1 LEFCTL
7 NFKPGTLNTK
17 SVFLPITYYLLLN
30 DQIRMTRKLWQGRF
44 REATNQL
51 VESYTASIR
60 FDQRLYRYD
69 IEGSM
74 AHCRMLTRQGLLSEE
89 ESDTLVQC
97 LSEILRE
104 IEHGDFIFDDA
115 QEDVHMA
122 IEQRLIEKVG
132 EVGGKLHTGR
142 SRNDQVALDVR
153 LFLRDEIKGTVADL
167 TDLQRSLVTQAEV
180 NLGVIMPGFTHMQ
193 HAQPVLFSHH
203 LMAYYE
209 MLRRDRQRLEACMM
223 RVNVSPLG
231 SAALAGTSLPIDSA
245 VTAELLD
252 FPAVSRNSIDAVSDR
267 DFIIEFI
274 AAAALI
280 MMHLSR
286 MCEELILWSST
297 EFGYLEL
304 SETFCTGSSIMPQ
317 KKNPDVPE
325 LVRGKSGR
333 VYGHLLS
340 LLTMMKGLPLAYN
353 RDLQEDKEALFDTID
368 TLRQSLRILAR
379 LWEQVS
385 VNKERL
391 EEMATAGYTMAT
403 DLAEYLVVRGVPFR
417 LAHQTVGK
425 IVRYCLEHGKDLG
438 EMALDEFRGF
448 SKAISEDVFGVLDL
462 KKSVDSRR
470 SAGGTSSQRV
480 REAIALAEKEL
491 NR

>member
-1 LEFCTL
+1 MA
-7 NFKPGTLNTK
+7 
-17 SVFLPITYYLLLN
+17 
-30 DQIRMTRKLWQGRF
+30 DKLWKGRF
-44 REATNQL
+44 RERTDKL
-51 VESYTASIR
+51 VERYTASIR

-69 IEGSM
+69 IEGSI
-74 AHCRMLTRQGLLSEE
+74 AHCRMLARQGMLTEE
-89 ESDTLVQC
+89 EADTLIQG

-104 IEHGDFIFDDA
+104 IEHSTFDFDDA

-142 SRNDQVALDVR
+142 SRNDQVVLDVR
-153 LFLRDEIKGTVADL
+153 LFLRDEIKGTDKDL
-167 TDLQRSLVTQAEV
+167 RDLQQSLLTQAKE
-180 NLGVIMPGFTHMQ
+180 NLGVVMPGFTHLQ

-209 MLRRDRQRLEACMM
+209 MLKRDRQRLETCME
-223 RVNVSPLG
+223 RVTVSPLG
-231 SAALAGTSLPIDSA
+231 SAALAGTSLPIDSSA
-245 VTAELLD
+245 TAELLGL
-252 FPAVSRNSIDAVSDR
+252 PAVSRNSIDAVSDR

-297 EFGYLEL
+297 EFGYVEL

-333 VYGHLLS
+333 VYGNLIS

-353 RDLQEDKEALFDTID
+353 RDLQEDKEPLFDTVD
-368 TLRQSLRILAR
+368 TVRQSLAILAR
-379 LWEQVS
+379 LWEHIS
-385 VNKERL
+385 VNRERL
-391 EEMATAGYTMAT
+391 EKMSTAGYSMAT
-403 DLAEYLVVRGVPFR
+403 DLAEYLVVRGIPFR
-417 LAHQTVGK
+417 QAHQTVGK
-425 IVRYCLEHGKDLG
+425 IVLYCLEQGKELS
-438 EMALDEFRGF
+438 EMTLEEFRGF
-448 SKAISEDVFGVLDL
+448 SKAISEDIFAALDL

-470 SAGGTSSQRV
+470 SAGGTALQQV
-480 REAIALAEKEL
+480 REAIALAEREL
-491 NR
+491 SA